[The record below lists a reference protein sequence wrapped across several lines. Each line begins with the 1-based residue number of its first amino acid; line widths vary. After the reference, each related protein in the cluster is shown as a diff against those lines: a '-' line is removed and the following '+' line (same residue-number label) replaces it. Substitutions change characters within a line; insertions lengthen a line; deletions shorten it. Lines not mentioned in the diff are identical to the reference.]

1 MSTRYRYTS
10 MGSERVI
17 ERPMID
23 HRSKDY
29 APNYRPM
36 SDARRRDIFG
46 DMQPMVEPYDYR
58 KGTIRGFAAM
68 ILVVAVLFFAGV
80 MF

>member
-1 MSTRYRYTS
+1 MNAQGT
-10 MGSERVI
+10 ERVI

-46 DMQPMVEPYDYR
+46 QMLPMQPEGEPPLGW
-58 KGTIRGFAAM
+58 GTMIAVGFFG
-68 ILVVAVLFFAGV
+68 LLCVVGV